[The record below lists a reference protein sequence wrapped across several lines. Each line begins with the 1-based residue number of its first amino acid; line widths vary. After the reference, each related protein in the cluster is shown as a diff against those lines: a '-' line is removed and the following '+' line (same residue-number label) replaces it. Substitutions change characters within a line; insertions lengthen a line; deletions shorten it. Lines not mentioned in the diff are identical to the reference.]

1 MNSARD
7 KRGRNSVDGIPN
19 IPVITREQLRD
30 YFRRPQ
36 SFPIVGG
43 SPPFLICDEGNKQ
56 RMTDLAK
63 RCLQV
68 YNDQNEKRFEFL
80 KLLNVERQC
89 VAGSK
94 FYITFTAR
102 SADNAFEIFC
112 GHVWHKIDDTI
123 QVTRIATK
131 QLSILFI
138 PWPNI
143 KAQVQLKGLI

>member
-1 MNSARD
+1 MDSTGD
-7 KRGRNSVDGIPN
+7 KKSKNGVDGIPN

-30 YFRRPQ
+30 YYRRPQ
-36 SFPIVGG
+36 SCPIVGG

-131 QLSILFI
+131 QLSIPSFI
-138 PWPNI
+138 HI
-143 KAQVQLKGLI
+143 